1 MRHFAITM
9 IFGAFLLQGCD
20 GNRGSQVKT
29 TTQTASTTTEIENY
43 QPQAEAQAPA
53 PAAAPIKEKSYR
65 TSKAKAP
72 AAPTNDQVSTGQAA
86 PVTQSRYNDE
96 PKFQAQE
103 VWPKDKDKTYNE
115 LQISDDV
122 NDYPL
127 TPQRYS
133 IDHKN
138 YK

>member
-1 MRHFAITM
+1 MRQFAMIM

-20 GNRGSQVKT
+20 RNRGSQV
-29 TTQTASTTTEIENY
+29 TTQTSSTTTETY
-43 QPQAEAQAPA
+43 QPQAEAQVPV
-53 PAAAPIKEKSYR
+53 PVVTPTPVKEKSYR
-65 TSKAKAP
+65 SSKAKAP
-72 AAPTNDQVSTGQAA
+72 VAPVDDQVSSAQAA
-86 PVTQSRYNDE
+86 PVTETRYRDE
-96 PKFQAQE
+96 AEIQAQE